1 MPEPLEKVKF
11 GGNEV
16 ESLMVKTRKLSDI
29 QQEFAFT
36 EFNLYQRKSEV
47 FYISEL
53 GHIKSFRPFREM
65 AIPFVL
71 IEEKSKSLRTKR
83 SRKSFFTASGLT
95 ERYTSSRTPM
105 QPYLPLMEAMNGNI
119 HYRIFCGI
127 RICPE
132 NQLTSYKLIDNILQS
147 LIFHSQSFRI
157 LIPFVTEGFLF
168 YHFPTFSLH
177 NIH

>member
-36 EFNLYQRKSEV
+36 EFLYQRKSEV

-71 IEEKSKSLRTKR
+71 IEEKPKNLRTK
-83 SRKSFFTASGLT
+83 
-95 ERYTSSRTPM
+95 
-105 QPYLPLMEAMNGNI
+105 
-119 HYRIFCGI
+119 
-127 RICPE
+127 
-132 NQLTSYKLIDNILQS
+132 
-147 LIFHSQSFRI
+147 
-157 LIPFVTEGFLF
+157 
-168 YHFPTFSLH
+168 
-177 NIH
+177 

>member
-1 MPEPLEKVKF
+1 MLEPLEKVKF

-29 QQEFAFT
+29 QQKFAFT

-71 IEEKSKSLRTKR
+71 IEENPKNLRTK
-83 SRKSFFTASGLT
+83 
-95 ERYTSSRTPM
+95 
-105 QPYLPLMEAMNGNI
+105 
-119 HYRIFCGI
+119 
-127 RICPE
+127 
-132 NQLTSYKLIDNILQS
+132 
-147 LIFHSQSFRI
+147 
-157 LIPFVTEGFLF
+157 
-168 YHFPTFSLH
+168 
-177 NIH
+177 